1 MILNKLTNHSVY
13 LGIFTISIFDLIFSS
28 YVLWFGDL
36 NFRLDTSKLKSADE
50 IVNSINN
57 VKSSNKTADTLTD
70 LWAHDELNVCIQ
82 KSKAFKNFY
91 EILPMFPPTYRYVFG
106 SNCYDLK

>member
-1 MILNKLTNHSVY
+1 MYTMN
-13 LGIFTISIFDLIFSS
+13 IFIINAFVLIFSS

-36 NFRLDTSKLKSADE
+36 NFRLNSSKLKSADE
-50 IVNSINN
+50 IVHFINN
-57 VKSSNKTADTLTD
+57 VNSSHKTADTLTD

-82 KSKAFKNFY
+82 KSKAFKNFC

-106 SNCYDLK
+106 SSCYDLK